1 MELKETAKKILDIF
15 EVENIGELANK
26 LPELLIRADKNSY
39 LTQYI
44 ELVGVDGRDMLQSAY
59 QFWLADR
66 EGKKQDYT
74 PKSLGRLVAALGGSN
89 ASIIF
94 DACAGSGALTIACW
108 EQKPELKFVC
118 WEMDKQVIGFLLLN
132 LALRNITATVINGDL
147 LTGEICKCYNV
158 EPGKQ
163 FSGISQIEPVIPKCD
178 LVISNPPFNL
188 KWKAAPFG
196 FNGKILQPPA
206 SNANYAFILKSLVE
220 ANTDRGI
227 FILPAGTITPNSKAE
242 VECRD
247 ALASDKMIKAIV
259 YNVGDMFES
268 TSVRTQCLMIEPNSE
283 NVSFVD
289 NGENFA
295 IEIREQR
302 GENHMTNRVYKKK
315 LKVYDNA
322 CIERVVNAIS
332 NKESVPG
339 FCNTVSI
346 EKAIECKFDKASII
360 ERVEYKTEYRS
371 IGDIVNDLNRIYE
384 EKNKLKLTVNENIA
398 KRYNLLEAANL
409 QSAQNLKEANKL
421 LKNLGADE
429 LAGDKYLTLSKNAG
443 EFKFENKNKQEV
455 STIIEQILPLYV
467 QHIRFLNAWET
478 QYLEELRTV
487 LIELLMSGR
496 VDLENLGVDV

>member
-188 KWKAAPFG
+188 KCR
-196 FNGKILQPPA
+196 GKYRPRHIYSA
-206 SNANYAFILKSLVE
+206 GWNYNAE
-220 ANTDRGI
+220 
-227 FILPAGTITPNSKAE
+227 
-242 VECRD
+242 
-247 ALASDKMIKAIV
+247 
-259 YNVGDMFES
+259 
-268 TSVRTQCLMIEPNSE
+268 
-283 NVSFVD
+283 
-289 NGENFA
+289 
-295 IEIREQR
+295 
-302 GENHMTNRVYKKK
+302 
-315 LKVYDNA
+315 
-322 CIERVVNAIS
+322 
-332 NKESVPG
+332 
-339 FCNTVSI
+339 
-346 EKAIECKFDKASII
+346 
-360 ERVEYKTEYRS
+360 
-371 IGDIVNDLNRIYE
+371 
-384 EKNKLKLTVNENIA
+384 
-398 KRYNLLEAANL
+398 
-409 QSAQNLKEANKL
+409 
-421 LKNLGADE
+421 
-429 LAGDKYLTLSKNAG
+429 
-443 EFKFENKNKQEV
+443 
-455 STIIEQILPLYV
+455 
-467 QHIRFLNAWET
+467 
-478 QYLEELRTV
+478 
-487 LIELLMSGR
+487 
-496 VDLENLGVDV
+496 